1 LFAQVDAASGS
12 QDAFFSPFTL
22 SLSNEIPESTDYV
35 QLTYSFG
42 WKRLP
47 NDDITLISQTR
58 STDDGSPSILETIL
72 PPGIE
77 SRFYQES
84 LRNLKLL
91 YPLDYKVACC

>member
-1 LFAQVDAASGS
+1 MLCTEIVSDKYSEQFLYITC
-12 QDAFFSPFTL
+12 SPHFL
-22 SLSNEIPESTDYV
+22 RKEEL
-35 QLTYSFG
+35 LTKIYLYSFG

-58 STDDGSPSILETIL
+58 STDDGTPSILETIL

-84 LRNLKLL
+84 F
-91 YPLDYKVACC
+91 

>member
-1 LFAQVDAASGS
+1 MDTVSGS
-12 QDAFFSPFTL
+12 QDAFSSLFTL

-58 STDDGSPSILETIL
+58 STDDGTPSILETIL

-77 SRFYQES
+77 SRFYKES
-84 LRNLKLL
+84 FRSLKLS
-91 YPLDYKVACC
+91 YPQFDYKVACC

>member
-1 LFAQVDAASGS
+1 MFTLYFVLFAQVDAAGN
-12 QDAFFSPFTL
+12 QDAFSSLFTL

-58 STDDGSPSILETIL
+58 STDDGTPSILETIL

-77 SRFYQES
+77 SRFYKES
-84 LRNLKLL
+84 L
-91 YPLDYKVACC
+91 

>member
-1 LFAQVDAASGS
+1 MLRNVYMYSVFVLFAQVDAASGN
-12 QDAFFSPFTL
+12 QDAFSSLFTL

-58 STDDGSPSILETIL
+58 STDDGTPSILETIL

-77 SRFYQES
+77 SRFCTES
-84 LRNLKLL
+84 L
-91 YPLDYKVACC
+91 